1 MTNKAIL
8 VFQKNLIAGRT
19 KTRLAATIGNEKAL
33 FVYKQLISIT
43 TNVLINLPFDK
54 LIYYSEFIPLDI
66 EDKEIETAAKTLV
79 LVQHGNDLGARMLNS
94 FSDQFKIGYS
104 RLIIIGTD
112 CPGLNSELLLNAFN
126 ALESHDIVIGP
137 AADGGYYLLGMS
149 KLYPELFE
157 GVEWSTSEVYGQ
169 TVDIIS
175 KLGLS
180 FSLMPVLRDLDN
192 EDDLKYFNHLKLL
205 S

>member
-33 FVYKQLISIT
+33 LVYKQLILIT

-66 EDKEIETAAKTLV
+66 EDKEIETTAKTLV
-79 LVQHGNDLGARMLNS
+79 LVQYGNDLGARMLNS
-94 FSDQFKIGYS
+94 FSDQFKMGYS

-112 CPGLNSELLLNAFN
+112 CPDLNSELLLNAFN

>member
-66 EDKEIETAAKTLV
+66 EDKEIETTAKTLV
-79 LVQHGNDLGARMLNS
+79 LVQYGNDLGARMLNS
-94 FSDQFKIGYS
+94 FSDQFKMGYS

-112 CPGLNSELLLNAFN
+112 CPDLNSELLLNAFN

>member
-94 FSDQFKIGYS
+94 FSDQFKMGYS

-112 CPGLNSELLLNAFN
+112 CPDLNSELLLNAFN

>member
-126 ALESHDIVIGP
+126 ALEGHDIVIGP

-192 EDDLKYFNHLKLL
+192 ENDLKYFNHLKLL

>member
-33 FVYKQLISIT
+33 LVYKQLILIT

-66 EDKEIETAAKTLV
+66 EDKEIETTAKTLV

-94 FSDQFKIGYS
+94 FSDQFKMGYS

-112 CPGLNSELLLNAFN
+112 CPDLNSELLLNAFN

-192 EDDLKYFNHLKLL
+192 EDDLKYFNRLKLL

>member
-1 MTNKAIL
+1 LTNKAIL

-157 GVEWSTSEVYGQ
+157 GVEWSTSKVYGQ

-192 EDDLKYFNHLKLL
+192 ENDLKYFNHLKLL

>member
-66 EDKEIETAAKTLV
+66 EDKEIETTAKTLV

-94 FSDQFKIGYS
+94 FSDQFKMGYS

-112 CPGLNSELLLNAFN
+112 CPDLNSELLLNAFN

>member
-157 GVEWSTSEVYGQ
+157 GVEWSTSKVYGQ

>member
-33 FVYKQLISIT
+33 LVYKQLILIT

-66 EDKEIETAAKTLV
+66 EDKEIETTAKTLV
-79 LVQHGNDLGARMLNS
+79 LVQYGNDLGARMLNS
-94 FSDQFKIGYS
+94 FSDQFKMGYS

-112 CPGLNSELLLNAFN
+112 CPDLNSELLLNAFN

-169 TVDIIS
+169 TLYIIS

>member
-1 MTNKAIL
+1 M
-8 VFQKNLIAGRT
+8 IAGRT

-79 LVQHGNDLGARMLNS
+79 LIQHGNDLGARMLNS

-157 GVEWSTSEVYGQ
+157 GVEWSTSKVYGQ

-192 EDDLKYFNHLKLL
+192 ENDLKYFNHLKLL

>member
-33 FVYKQLISIT
+33 LVYKQLILIT

-66 EDKEIETAAKTLV
+66 EDKEIETTAKTLV
-79 LVQHGNDLGARMLNS
+79 LVQYGNDLGARMLNS
-94 FSDQFKIGYS
+94 FSDQFKMGYS

-112 CPGLNSELLLNAFN
+112 CPDLNSELLLNAFN
-126 ALESHDIVIGP
+126 ALEGHDIVIGP

>member
-157 GVEWSTSEVYGQ
+157 GVEWSTSKVYGQ

-192 EDDLKYFNHLKLL
+192 ENDLKYFNHLKLL

>member
-33 FVYKQLISIT
+33 LVYKQLILIT

-66 EDKEIETAAKTLV
+66 EDKEIETTAKTLV

-94 FSDQFKIGYS
+94 FSDQFKMGYS

-112 CPGLNSELLLNAFN
+112 CPDLNSELLLNAFN

-169 TVDIIS
+169 TLYIIS

>member
-33 FVYKQLISIT
+33 LVYKQLILIT

-66 EDKEIETAAKTLV
+66 EDKEIETTAKTLV

-94 FSDQFKIGYS
+94 FSDQFKMGYS

-112 CPGLNSELLLNAFN
+112 CPDLNSELLLNAFN

>member
-1 MTNKAIL
+1 M
-8 VFQKNLIAGRT
+8 IAGRT

-33 FVYKQLISIT
+33 LVYKQLILIT

-66 EDKEIETAAKTLV
+66 EDKEIETTAKTLV

-94 FSDQFKIGYS
+94 FSDQFKMGYS

-112 CPGLNSELLLNAFN
+112 CPDLNSELLLNAFN

>member
-33 FVYKQLISIT
+33 LVYKQLILIT

-66 EDKEIETAAKTLV
+66 EDKEIETTAKTLV

-94 FSDQFKIGYS
+94 FSDQFKMGYS

-112 CPGLNSELLLNAFN
+112 CPDLNSELLLNAFN

-169 TVDIIS
+169 TVDLIS

>member
-33 FVYKQLISIT
+33 LVYKQLILIT

-66 EDKEIETAAKTLV
+66 EDKEIETTAKTLV

-94 FSDQFKIGYS
+94 FSDQFKMGYS

-112 CPGLNSELLLNAFN
+112 CPDLNSELLLNAFN

-192 EDDLKYFNHLKLL
+192 ENDLKYFNHLKLL

>member
-66 EDKEIETAAKTLV
+66 EAKEIETAAKTLV

-94 FSDQFKIGYS
+94 FSDQFKMGYS

-112 CPGLNSELLLNAFN
+112 CPDLNSELLLNAFN

>member
-126 ALESHDIVIGP
+126 ALEGHDIVIGP

>member
-1 MTNKAIL
+1 LTNKAIL

-33 FVYKQLISIT
+33 LVYKQLILIT

-66 EDKEIETAAKTLV
+66 EDKEIETTAKTLV
-79 LVQHGNDLGARMLNS
+79 LVQYGNDLGARMLNS
-94 FSDQFKIGYS
+94 FSDQFKMGYS

-112 CPGLNSELLLNAFN
+112 CPDLNSELLLNAFN

-169 TVDIIS
+169 TLYIIS

>member
-1 MTNKAIL
+1 M
-8 VFQKNLIAGRT
+8 
-19 KTRLAATIGNEKAL
+19 
-33 FVYKQLISIT
+33 
-43 TNVLINLPFDK
+43 
-54 LIYYSEFIPLDI
+54 
-66 EDKEIETAAKTLV
+66 
-79 LVQHGNDLGARMLNS
+79 VQYGNDLGARMLNS
-94 FSDQFKIGYS
+94 FSDQFKMGYS

-112 CPGLNSELLLNAFN
+112 CPDLNSELLLNAFN